1 MFLEI
6 IGEIIFELFLEG
18 SLEASMNR
26 KVPPLLRIILI
37 TAVILVYAGL
47 LFVIISIAIQQK
59 SITAWI
65 IAGLV
70 LLLMI
75 LGIRKKYQQ
84 RKAMDSAEK
93 TETVQNE
100 K

>member
-70 LLLMI
+70 LLLLI

>member
-37 TAVILVYAGL
+37 TAVILIYGGL